1 MANHKQI
8 TKSTTK
14 EFVEIADIRDSI
26 VILKNGSLRSV
37 LEVNSMNFELKSVD
51 EQTAIVRAFQNFLNA
66 VDFPLQIVVSSRKLN
81 IEPYIKSLDDVINNQ
96 QNELLKIQ
104 ATEYARFVK
113 GLTELANIMAKKFY
127 VVVPF
132 YAVETP
138 TTKRNLFSTF
148 KSLFIPDKFI
158 RSLSDEELDKYKIQ
172 LNQRVGV
179 VIEGIAGMGLEGKP
193 LNKEQLVDMYYQY
206 YNPGHHL

>member
-1 MANHKQI
+1 MTDNKQ
-8 TKSTTK
+8 KNNSTTK
-14 EFVEIADIRDSI
+14 EFVEIADIRDTV
-26 VILKNGSLRSV
+26 VILKDGSLRAV

-51 EQTAIVRAFQNFLNA
+51 EQTAVVRAFQNFINS
-66 VDFPLQIVVSSRKLN
+66 VEFPLQIVISSRKLN
-81 IEPYIKSLDDVINNQ
+81 IEPYIKSLDDVISEQ

-132 YAVETP
+132 YAVEAP
-138 TTKRNLFSTF
+138 TSKKDILGTF
-148 KSLFIPDKFI
+148 KSMVVPDKFI
-158 RSLSDEELDKYKIQ
+158 RSLTDEELDKYKIQ
-172 LNQRVGV
+172 LNQRVSIV
-179 VIEGIAGMGLEGKP
+179 VEGIAGMGLEAKP
-193 LNKEQLVDMYYQY
+193 LSREQLIDMYYQY